1 MENMNE
7 LNLNE
12 LENVTGGKNEGGYE
26 KKPGKK
32 SGCEIYQIQKGD
44 TLGKIA
50 RAKNTTVQKIM
61 DVNPEL
67 TNRNFILIGCYIYIP
82 VK

>member
-12 LENVTGGKNEGGYE
+12 LEDVTGGKNEGGYE
-26 KKPGKK
+26 TKPKDKKNCK
-32 SGCEIYQIQKGD
+32 IYQIKQGD
-44 TLGKIA
+44 RLGKIA
-50 RAKNTTVQKIM
+50 TANNTTVKAIM

-67 TNRNFILIGCYIYIP
+67 KNANFIVIGCYIYIP
-82 VK
+82 V